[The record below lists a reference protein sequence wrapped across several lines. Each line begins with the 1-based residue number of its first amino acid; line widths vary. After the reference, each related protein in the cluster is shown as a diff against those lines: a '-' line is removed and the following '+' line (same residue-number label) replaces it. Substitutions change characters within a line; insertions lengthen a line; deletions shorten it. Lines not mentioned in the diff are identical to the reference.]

1 MSKVR
6 EELSSFKRQA
16 VARSHSLPRGHG
28 PGGSMQG
35 ALSATEIPDPVMMS
49 DEDDA
54 DFEART
60 KFPRIPNAIP
70 AAPLSTGVRFQV
82 P

>member
-16 VARSHSLPRGHG
+16 VARSHSLPRGSG
-28 PGGSMQG
+28 PGGKQG
-35 ALSATEIPDPVMMS
+35 LLPTTDIPDPVMMS
-49 DEDDA
+49 DEDDV

-60 KFPRIPNAIP
+60 KFPQIPNAIP
-70 AAPLSTGVRFQV
+70 AAPSTTGVRFQL

>member
-1 MSKVR
+1 
-6 EELSSFKRQA
+6 
-16 VARSHSLPRGHG
+16 
-28 PGGSMQG
+28 MQG